1 MATFQTPEPIS
12 VTIDV
17 IIGDIRV
24 SASDRADTVV
34 EVRPAD
40 LGSAEDVKVA
50 ERTEVTY
57 SRGKLVVKA
66 PKPKGYRAGPV
77 RGGSIDVTIELPE
90 GSDVLAASAWAA
102 FHSEG
107 RLGECRIETV
117 NSDIQLD
124 QTGKLRLVAVR
135 GGITVGRVAGDA
147 EITNVS
153 GEVRVAKVDGA
164 AVIKNEHGD
173 STIGEVTGPLRISGT
188 NGDFSVEQARGN
200 VKAKTAHGSVRI
212 GEIAR
217 GTVEITTAFGDIEFG
232 IREGT
237 AAKLEVRTIS
247 GQIRNSLQDVDG
259 PAQTDEIVE
268 VRAETFNGD
277 VVIRRS

>member
-12 VTIDV
+12 VKIDV
-17 IIGDIRV
+17 VMGDIQV
-24 SASDRADTVV
+24 SAGDRADTVV
-34 EVRPAD
+34 EVRPSDPASAD
-40 LGSAEDVKVA
+40 DRTAA
-50 ERTEVTY
+50 ERTEVSY
-57 SRGKLVVKA
+57 SRGKLLVKA
-66 PKPKGYRAGPV
+66 PKPKGFRSGPG
-77 RGGSIDVTIELPE
+77 GGSVDVTIDLPE
-90 GSDVLAASAWAA
+90 GSDVLGGSAWAA
-102 FHSEG
+102 FHGEG

-135 GGITVGRVAGDA
+135 GGITVGRVVGDA
-147 EITNVS
+147 EITNAS
-153 GEVRVAKVDGA
+153 GEVRVDKIEGA
-164 AVIKNEHGD
+164 AVIKNEHGE
-173 STIGEVTGPLRISGT
+173 SVIGEVTGPLRISGT
-188 NGDFSVEQARGN
+188 NGDFSVERAFGD
-200 VKAKTAHGSVRI
+200 VKAKAGYGSVRI
-212 GEIAR
+212 GEIVR
-217 GTVEITTAFGDIEFG
+217 GTVGIVTAFGDIEVG

-237 AAKLEVRTIS
+237 AAKLDVRTVS